1 MSMVDQF
8 HAEVR
13 PERLRAHLEWFAGVR
28 RDTGGEGED
37 AAVEYLT
44 NALRES
50 GVPVRVH
57 AFDAYLSYPRE
68 ASLRTLGDGARAFDC
83 VTHSFTVPTPDGGI
97 RAPIRYVPDN
107 DFSDAAGEVVLVD
120 GLCTPITVLEASKA
134 GVRAVVFAN
143 QGDVVHNMI
152 ATTVWGTPSADQLD
166 RLPTVSAVS
175 IAKPDGD
182 ALKALLEAG
191 PVEIEMRTN
200 VETGWYRSQL
210 PEVVIEPGAP
220 GASDEFVLVGA
231 HYCAWEVGITDN
243 ATGDACL
250 LELARILHQGRDQLR
265 RGVRI
270 CWWPG
275 HSHGRY
281 SGSTWYAD
289 TFFRDLGERCIAY
302 HNIDSPG
309 VKGATQYVA
318 RHTTAEVEGFCTG
331 VIEQV
336 TGQSDAPIHRPSR
349 AADQSFLAN
358 GVPAFSTYPFLPE
371 GHPDRKAWT
380 GGCANAW
387 WWHSTHDTL
396 DKADLDI
403 LTKDTR
409 VSLTAI
415 TSLTNADLLPIDPG
429 AASAEVLAYANE
441 FAAATDGHVDSAA
454 FTAAAEALH
463 EATTAF
469 MAHARGLRDGAALAR
484 ANATLMALSRVLLP
498 ATYTKGGR
506 YVHDPAEW
514 SPIMRNTKSSLFPGL
529 NPGLGLPE
537 LQGSDAYG
545 FVKAGVVRHLNRT
558 VDALTQATR
567 MCETARRGE
576 TAIV

>member
-1 MSMVDQF
+1 MTLAETL
-8 HAEVR
+8 HAAVQPQNLQR
-13 PERLRAHLEWFAGVR
+13 HLEWFAGVR
-28 RDTGGEGED
+28 RDTGGTGED
-37 AAVEYLT
+37 AAAAYLVEQLT
-44 NALRES
+44 AA

-57 AFDAYLSYPRE
+57 EFDAFLSYPR
-68 ASLRTLGDGARAFDC
+68 AATLRVTGEGGRDFAC
-83 VTHSFTVPTPDGGI
+83 VTHSFTVPTGPAGI
-97 RAPIRYVPDN
+97 RARVRYVPNN
-107 DFSDAAGEVVLVD
+107 DFSDAAGEVLLVD

-134 GVRAVVFAN
+134 GVRALIFAN

-152 ATTVWGTPSADQLD
+152 GTTIWGTPSADQLD

-182 ALKALLEAG
+182 ALKALLAAG
-191 PVEIEMRTN
+191 PVEIEMTTE
-200 VETGWYRSQL
+200 VETGWYRSKL
-210 PEVVIEPGAP
+210 PEAIIEPAAP
-220 GASDEFVLVGA
+220 GARDEFVLVGA
-231 HYCAWEVGITDN
+231 HYCSWEIGITDN
-243 ATGDACL
+243 ATGDTCL
-250 LELARILHQGRDQLR
+250 LELARILQGSRDQLE
-265 RGVRI
+265 RGVRL

-289 TFFRDLGERCIAY
+289 TFFRELADKCIAY

-331 VIEQV
+331 VIAEV
-336 TGQSDAPIHRPSR
+336 TGQGDPPIHRPSR

-387 WWHSTHDTL
+387 WWHSSADTL
-396 DKADLDI
+396 DKADVEI
-403 LTKDTR
+403 LTLDTK

-415 TSLTNADLLPIDPG
+415 TSLTNADLLPIDPS
-429 AASAEVLAYANE
+429 AATAEVLAYAEE
-441 FAAATDGHVDSAA
+441 FARDAGAHVPAEP
-454 FTAAAEALH
+454 FLAAARELH
-463 EATTAF
+463 EAATAF
-469 MAHARGLRDGAALAR
+469 VARARAATGDADRDA

-506 YVHDPAEW
+506 FGHDPAEW

-529 NPGLGLPE
+529 NPGLQLAE
-537 LQGSDAYG
+537 LQGQHAYG
-545 FVKAGVVRHLNRT
+545 FVRTGVVRHLNRT
-558 VDALTQATR
+558 VDALLEATR
-567 MCETARRGE
+567 LCRA
-576 TAIV
+576 ALA